1 MTVDELCKVL
11 PYETVIKVFDKASTR
26 NDGNLLCET
35 ENDRELPDDIKT
47 LIVELVVPSY
57 SVFKQEPEMLIWTK
71 GKQ

>member
-11 PYETVIKVFDKASTR
+11 PYETVIKVFDKAHTR
-26 NDGNLLCET
+26 DDGNILCET
-35 ENDRELPDDIKT
+35 ENNKELPDDIKT

-57 SVFKQEPEMLIWTK
+57 SIFKQEPEILICTK